1 MEKFEIVKFAEEATS
16 RIEEL
21 KQVVNLPKLQSDIQ
35 ELDAKMSDSSF
46 WDHPEVAQK
55 VVQNLNKLKNKEAKL
70 ASLIN
75 DLEELKTILE
85 LGDEELYQ
93 EAEDLIKKMEQALK
107 SFEEELLLNGEYDD
121 ANAILEIHPGAG
133 GTESQDWALMLFRM
147 YKRFCEI
154 RGFKFSVL
162 DYQEALDAGIKSVTC
177 LVEGENAYGLLQA
190 EKGVHRLVRIS
201 PFDANA
207 RRHTSFAGVNVTPS
221 VSEDI
226 DIEIN
231 PDDLRVDTYRSS
243 GAGGQ
248 YINKTDSAVRITHL
262 PTGIVVSCQNERSQ
276 IQNREQA
283 MKILKAKLYEYE
295 KEKEEAKLASATGGV
310 TDNAFGSQ
318 IRSYVLHPYNMV
330 KDHRTGF
337 ESPNPDKVL
346 DGALDDFIDQY
357 LKLKAKEKNHEKDE
371 TTC

>member
-1 MEKFEIVKFAEEATS
+1 MEKFEIVKFYEEANL
-16 RIEEL
+16 RIEAL
-21 KQVVNLPKLQSDIQ
+21 KKVINLEQLQKEIA
-35 ELDAKMSDSSF
+35 ELDLQMAKASF
-46 WDHPEVAQK
+46 WDHPDDAQR
-55 VVQNLNKLKNKEAKL
+55 VVQHLNKLKDKEAKL
-70 ASLIN
+70 ASLVK
-75 DLEELKTILE
+75 DLEELSTIIE
-85 LGDEELYQ
+85 LGDEELFS
-93 EAEDLIKKMEQALK
+93 EAEEIIKKMEKALK

-221 VSEDI
+221 VSEEI

-231 PDDLRVDTYRSS
+231 PEDLRVDTYRSS

-295 KEKEEAKLASATGGV
+295 KQKEEAKLAGVTGGV

-346 DGALDDFIDQY
+346 DGALDDFIDAY
-357 LKLKAKEKNHEKDE
+357 LKYKAMEKNHEKV
-371 TTC
+371 